1 MKCRPRLLSA
11 VQICAVLFAV
21 LCAVAPVYAQQSDD
35 GSTDYR
41 IGPRDL
47 LEIKVLEIPELN
59 VERRVLENGTVELPL
74 VGALQISG
82 LTPLEASS
90 RLSNVLTSK
99 FVNRAN
105 VTVVVKEYANKP
117 LSIVGA
123 VARPGALNVSGRYTL
138 LEALSAAGG
147 LTSQAGKKIY
157 VMRTA
162 SNGLTD
168 ILEVRTDDLFRSSAS
183 SQWNIPIYPSD
194 VVNVPARTT
203 VKVFCLGEVKAPG
216 ALEFDSDD
224 RLTLLTVIAKA
235 GGLTDRASRKIRITR
250 RGAGGEDVETVVDY
264 KSVVNG
270 ETPDPQLNAD
280 DVVIVKQSFF

>member
-1 MKCRPRLLSA
+1 MMCRPRLK
-11 VQICAVLFAV
+11 FAV
-21 LCAVAPVYAQQSDD
+21 LSALCLAVICGVAPAHAQQADN
-35 GSTDYR
+35 GGADYQ

-74 VGALQISG
+74 VGAVQING

-90 RLSNVLTSK
+90 RLSNLLMSK

-157 VMRTA
+157 VMRT
-162 SNGLTD
+162 STNGLTD

-183 SQWNIPIYPSD
+183 SQWNIPIFPSD

-203 VKVFCLGEVKAPG
+203 VKVFCLGEVKNPG

-235 GGLTDRASRKIRITR
+235 GGLTDRASKKVRITR
-250 RGAGGEDVETVVDY
+250 RSAGGEDVETVVDY

-270 ETPDPQLNAD
+270 DTPDPRLNAD